1 MTDDVG
7 TPEDHVQRPAWM
19 GPTSEQIGHA
29 AALCHTRRLSQEIIA
44 QRLGICRRTLARWRM
59 RPEFAAA
66 TVALTAYLAETKA
79 HEERERTD
87 REVSAMLGMSVDAVA
102 RRRRSGGWPR

>member
-7 TPEDHVQRPAWM
+7 TPEHHVQRPPWM
-19 GPTSEQIGHA
+19 GPTSEQLGRA
-29 AALCHTRRLSQEIIA
+29 AALCSTRRLSQEVIA

-66 TVALTAYLAETKA
+66 TAALVEYLAETKA
-79 HEERERTD
+79 QEERDRTD
-87 REVSAMLGMSVDAVA
+87 GQVAAMLGVSVDAVA
-102 RRRRSGGWPR
+102 RPRRLDGFRR